1 MKQRIKG
8 QLTNDIEATSL
19 KQLLP
24 IVTDCNEG
32 KSIPSLHLISYHDAA
47 QGTPLG

>member
-8 QLTNDIEATSL
+8 QLTNDKETTLL

-24 IVTDCNEG
+24 TVTDCNEG
-32 KSIPSLHLISYHDAA
+32 KSILSLHLILYHDAA